1 MTPEDLLP
9 QVKDRDSFIRF
20 VRALA
25 EERDAAEAKE
35 RAEPKKHALDCASN
49 WKNGDVASFLYG
61 GLNYFSEKPFHSPEK
76 SPSWKMFADFL
87 YHGKII
93 E

>member
-1 MTPEDLLP
+1 MTPEQLLDL
-9 QVKDRDSFIRF
+9 VHDRDSFIEF

-25 EERDAAEAKE
+25 EERDEAEKLE
-35 RAEPKKHALDCASN
+35 QKEPKRYILDGASD

-61 GLNYFSEKPFHSPEK
+61 ALDYFSEKPFHSPEK
-76 SPSWKMFADFL
+76 TPSWKMFADFL

>member
-1 MTPEDLLP
+1 MNPEKLLD
-9 QVKDRDSFIRF
+9 QVHDRDSFIRF

-25 EERDAAEAKE
+25 EERDRAEKVE
-35 RAEPKKHALDCASN
+35 HSEPKKYVLDGASN
-49 WKNGDVASFLYG
+49 WKNSDVASFLYG
-61 GLNYFSEKPFHSPEK
+61 ALDYFSEKPFHSPEK

-87 YHGKII
+87 YHGKIV

>member
-1 MTPEDLLP
+1 MIPEELLD
-9 QVKDRDSFIRF
+9 QVQDRESFIRF

-25 EERDAAEAKE
+25 EERDAAEATE
-35 RAEPKKHALDCASN
+35 RSEPKKYVLDGAAN

-61 GLNYFSEKPFHSPEK
+61 ALDYFSEKPFHSPEK
-76 SPSWKMFADFL
+76 NPSWKMFADFL

>member
-1 MTPEDLLP
+1 MKPEDLLD
-9 QVKDRDSFIRF
+9 QVCDRDSFIRF

-25 EERDAAEAKE
+25 EERDQAEKIE
-35 RAEPKKHALDCASN
+35 RSQPKTYIIDGACD

-61 GLNYFSEKPFHSPEK
+61 SLDYFSQKPFHTPENE
-76 SPSWKMFADFL
+76 PSWKMFADFL